1 MEFGSISYG
10 AIGSKKQKKI
20 EVFLKGDL
28 LQNDGCLYVRSQKT
42 ELKVYT
48 SQNVEMP
55 VKFELFLFQIDI
67 PPNNNSDDF
76 RGKQIQKTR
85 IE

>member
-1 MEFGSISYG
+1 MQFC
-10 AIGSKKQKKI
+10 
-20 EVFLKGDL
+20 EVFLEGDL
-28 LQNDGCLYVRSQKT
+28 LQNGGCLYVRSQKT
-42 ELKVYT
+42 ESKVYT
-48 SQNVEMP
+48 SQNIEMP